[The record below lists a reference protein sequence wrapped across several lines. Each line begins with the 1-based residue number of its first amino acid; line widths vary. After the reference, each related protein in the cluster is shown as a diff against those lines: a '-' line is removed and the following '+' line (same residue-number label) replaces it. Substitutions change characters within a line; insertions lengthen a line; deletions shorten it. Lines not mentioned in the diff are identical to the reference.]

1 MLKATLNVKEN
12 IDIGAFLKVIAFLK
26 RNAVGYEAKKSK
38 VLTREEVNTFL
49 KETDDNVYLL
59 MKVAL
64 LFGICGACRRE
75 ELHSLHVGDI
85 VEQGS
90 SLFITLSDTKT
101 HSKRVF
107 SVTADG
113 EAVNALELYRKYAVL
128 RPLNVQHDYF
138 FFAYRNQK
146 CTVQRVGIHSFNYLK
161 LPNPE
166 MYTGHCFRRT
176 SATFIADTGADFV
189 TLKRLGGW
197 RSSSVAE
204 SYIKDSFEKKRSVKI
219 NSGRKSCWFINELV
233 TFFL

>member
-49 KETDDNVYLL
+49 KEADDNVYLL

-101 HSKRVF
+101 LSKRVF

-138 FFAYRNQK
+138 FVAYRNQK
-146 CTVQRVGIHSFNYLK
+146 CTVQTVGIHSFGKMPRIVANYLK
-161 LPNPE
+161 LPRKC
-166 MYTGHCFRRT
+166 TLG
-176 SATFIADTGADFV
+176 IALEELQQPSLLIPGRIS
-189 TLKRLGGW
+189 RL
-197 RSSSVAE
+197 
-204 SYIKDSFEKKRSVKI
+204 
-219 NSGRKSCWFINELV
+219 
-233 TFFL
+233 

>member
-1 MLKATLNVKEN
+1 LTY
-12 IDIGAFLKVIAFLK
+12 FLKVIAFLK

-113 EAVNALELYRKYAVL
+113 EAVNALELY
-128 RPLNVQHDYF
+128 
-138 FFAYRNQK
+138 
-146 CTVQRVGIHSFNYLK
+146 
-161 LPNPE
+161 
-166 MYTGHCFRRT
+166 
-176 SATFIADTGADFV
+176 
-189 TLKRLGGW
+189 
-197 RSSSVAE
+197 SVE
-204 SYIKDSFEKKRSVKI
+204 TTYGI
-219 NSGRKSCWFINELV
+219 NSVISKLV
-233 TFFL
+233 TFVKNAETGRFLFLMMLILSCFTCT